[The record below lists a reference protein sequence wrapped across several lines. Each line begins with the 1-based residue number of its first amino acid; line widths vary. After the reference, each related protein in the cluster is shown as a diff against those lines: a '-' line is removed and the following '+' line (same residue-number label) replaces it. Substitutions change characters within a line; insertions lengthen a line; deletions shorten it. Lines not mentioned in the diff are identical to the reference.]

1 MNRWLT
7 SIVVGAGACITAL
20 AAPAQAD
27 VISAGMQRRKQ
38 FSSSRTSAARPA
50 PHLGDPACRD
60 VPRRSTPSI
69 IATPYSLN
77 LTAEPGASAEAA
89 AAAAGHAV
97 LTSFYPNQQKRLDAA
112 LSGFLGKVPD
122 GDAKT
127 KGIALGK
134 KAAADM
140 IALRANDGFGTPET
154 YRPYTTA
161 GVYVPTVIPINSSV
175 SATTP
180 WIMTSAS
187 QLRPPPPPALD
198 SETWTKDVNESGELG
213 GLESTKRTAE
223 QTDIARFWFI
233 SGPQIWN
240 PIVRQAAAQKKLNL
254 LDSARVFA
262 LTAMAGNDS
271 IIAVFDAK
279 YTYNFW
285 RPVTAIRNADLSK
298 NPATPRDP
306 SWVPLSDTPLHP
318 EYPCAH
324 CINVSS
330 VGGVLQKV
338 LGDEA
343 ELSMTSS
350 TLPGMTRKWSRVQ
363 DYINEVNLARIY
375 GGFHYRNTTK
385 VGGTWGAS
393 SPTSRSRRSCAASGR
408 RPQSSAST
416 AGGTH
421 NAGGGP
427 VPAAPPHVRKAPF
440 GLPRRAISWQ

>member
-7 SIVVGAGACITAL
+7 SIVGGAGACITAL
-20 AAPAQAD
+20 TAPAQAD
-27 VISAGMQRRKQ
+27 VISDWNATAEAIQLEQNIGGPATA
-38 FSSSRTSAARPA
+38 RTLALLPVAMFEPVNAFDHRY
-50 PHLGDPACRD
+50 
-60 VPRRSTPSI
+60 
-69 IATPYSLN
+69 TPYSLN
-77 LTAEPGASAEAA
+77 LTADPGASAEAA

-180 WIMTSAS
+180 SITASAS

-213 GLESTKRTAE
+213 GLKSTKRTAE

-385 VGGTWGAS
+385 VGEDMGRKLSDLAVTTQLRSVVGA
-393 SPTSRSRRSCAASGR
+393 RSEERRVGKGCRSGWAAEES
-408 RPQSSAST
+408 
-416 AGGTH
+416 
-421 NAGGGP
+421 N
-427 VPAAPPHVRKAPF
+427 K
-440 GLPRRAISWQ
+440 